1 MTLKFYTTSSSST
14 KKGFGGF
21 YIVTCIH
28 IRLILYG
35 VILIYVGT
43 MNNVTSPSKLN
54 RVLTIKSSTSKVLGK
69 ISSTISTEFN
79 LRKGGQTKELGY

>member
-1 MTLKFYTTSSSST
+1 MTLKFYTTSCSST

-21 YIVTCIH
+21 YIVIP

-43 MNNVTSPSKLN
+43 MNNVTSPSKIN
-54 RVLTIKSSTSKVLGK
+54 RVLTIKSSTSKVIGK
-69 ISSTISTEFN
+69 ISSTICTEFN
-79 LRKGGQTKELGY
+79 LCTGEQTKEIGY